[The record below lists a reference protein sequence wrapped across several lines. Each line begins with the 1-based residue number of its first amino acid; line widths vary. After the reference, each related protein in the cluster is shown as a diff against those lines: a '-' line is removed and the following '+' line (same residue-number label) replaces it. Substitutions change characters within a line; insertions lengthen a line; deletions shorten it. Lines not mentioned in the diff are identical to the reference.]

1 MTRDPAWLTDGLDD
15 LKRDHLLRP
24 RRVVEPLG
32 PSRYKVTFTASEEF
46 HDKIERLS
54 ALMPG
59 ADLVSMMEA
68 AVMEKLE
75 RLEAKRLGKVK
86 NPRKGPDEADTAPGV
101 RGISAP
107 VKRFVWERDGAQC
120 TFVSVDGRRCPE
132 RHNLEFH
139 HDDPYGFGGDRSA
152 KNVRLL
158 CRAHNRYMAEK
169 DYGKEKMDQYR
180 RRADRV
186 REPAPWFSLF
196 PDGGQEMG
204 PFVLLSDLRRAPR
217 RVGT

>member
-1 MTRDPAWLTDGLDD
+1 M
-15 LKRDHLLRP
+15 
-24 RRVVEPLG
+24 
-32 PSRYKVTFTASEEF
+32 SEEF

-59 ADLVSMMEA
+59 ADLVSMMEV
-68 AVMEKLE
+68 AVTEKLE

-86 NPRKGPDEADTAPGV
+86 NPRKGLDEADTAPGV

-107 VKRFVWERDGAQC
+107 VKRNARERDGTQC
-120 TFVSVDGRRCPE
+120 SFVSVDGRRCLE

-158 CRAHNRYMAEK
+158 CRVHNRYMAEK